1 MKRGS
6 LQGLRTII
14 AAAVLAARCALPAQ
28 AAQTVTFTLPSIQ
41 MFEAPYLIADQKGYF
56 AEEGLE
62 FKYVVANGGVAT
74 PALISGSVDASAS
87 SASAL
92 AAIMKGG
99 PLRIVL
105 VMQNRGLYSLWSTRP
120 EIRTLT
126 DLKGKQIGIE
136 TRGGSD
142 EVITRIALQ
151 QAGISPDAVTYI
163 PLGTANAA
171 SAVSGAAP
179 AFVLASTDVA
189 LLRST
194 GVLSKAHLVMD
205 YRPIHMPI
213 NGMAVSQKLMTEHP
227 DVLKKMLRAIVKG
240 MIYTR
245 TYKQQAIAMILKLKP
260 NSTADVQA
268 TDYDAFTS
276 TSTPDFTVSND
287 DIRGDL
293 DVRALLLNMPRE
305 TIPPVDAIYDF
316 GPIRAAQA
324 EVRASRWKPSP

>member
-1 MKRGS
+1 MKHGGRAFGA
-6 LQGLRTII
+6 I
-14 AAAVLAARCALPAQ
+14 AAVVLLVASCALPAR

-92 AAIMKGG
+92 AAIMKGA

-105 VMQNRGLYSLWSTRP
+105 VQQNRGLYSLWSTHP
-120 EIRTLT
+120 EIRTLA

-151 QAGISPDAVTYI
+151 KAGIPPDSVTYI

-171 SAVSGAAP
+171 SAASGAAP

-194 GVLSKAHLVMD
+194 GVLSKAHLIMD
-205 YRPIHMPI
+205 YKTIHMPI
-213 NGMAVSQKLMTEHP
+213 NGMAVSQKLITEHP

-240 MIYTR
+240 MLYTKA
-245 TYKQQAIAMILKLKP
+245 YKQQSIAMLLKMKP

-276 TSTPDFTVSND
+276 TSTRDFTVSDD
-287 DIRGDL
+287 DIKEDL
-293 DVRALLLNMPRE
+293 DVRALLLNMARE
-305 TIPPVDAIYDF
+305 TVPPVEAIYDF
-316 GPIRAAQA
+316 GPIRAALA
-324 EVRASRWKPSP
+324 EVRASRWKPTP